1 MAGIEDI
8 VFKEDGTQAPISEP
22 KGGEEQK
29 PLVTQTPTNDNGKT
43 DGSVEQKP
51 KEGDKGEEKV
61 EGKNDSNSSSTG
73 GLEEGTIV
81 EYNGTEYK
89 IDASGNLIDKDGKV
103 FKKAEEVQKFLTD
116 NKAVDED
123 EVERTLMENIKKAVG
138 VDITDDK
145 GNVVEFSDD
154 PEGIS
159 NYVKSVVELKTSEI
173 ENAVVNKIYRD
184 NPLVKQF
191 IDYVQITGSPKGFGD
206 IPDRSGIE
214 LDPKNEMQLEAVIRM
229 AATEFGNKS
238 LNESYIKYLK
248 DTGAL
253 YEEAKIQL
261 EALIGK
267 DEAYRRDIEMKAELA
282 RQQEER
288 KIENYWKGVLNAINN
303 RVIGKYKLPET
314 FIKEIDGKKVSLT
327 PNDFYKYVSETALR
341 DENGDR
347 ITAYQRDL
355 RAQTNEELLNKDL
368 LDAWLLFTGG
378 SYKDLV
384 DMAIKEE
391 KVKRLIIKSQEKRTN
406 PSIKIN
412 RHKDTS
418 SDKLSDIVFKD

>member
-29 PLVTQTPTNDNGKT
+29 PSVTQTPTNDNGKT

-51 KEGDKGEEKV
+51 KEGDEGEEKV
-61 EGKNDSNSSSTG
+61 EGKSDSNSSSTG

-145 GNVVEFSDD
+145 GSVVEFSDD

-267 DEAYRRDIEMKAELA
+267 DEAYRKDIEIKAELA
-282 RQQEER
+282 RQQEEK

-412 RHKDTS
+412 RYKDTS